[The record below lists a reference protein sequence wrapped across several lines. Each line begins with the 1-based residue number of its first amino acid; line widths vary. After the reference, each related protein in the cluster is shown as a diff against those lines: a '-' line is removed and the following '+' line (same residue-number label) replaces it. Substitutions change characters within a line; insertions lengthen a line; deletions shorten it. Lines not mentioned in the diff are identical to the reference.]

1 MMEIFA
7 SSLLSH
13 SPSPSGIDIAVTKHP
28 YFVDKSKSIEE
39 SREYGSSGVEQVHLI
54 GFDTLTRLLDTKYYP
69 PEHRLGSLVPFLEK
83 HRLLVTYRTDDKW
96 GSREEQDA
104 YIKAI
109 ADGELDGV
117 GGKKEWVGEGRIRM
131 VEGRKEGE
139 EVISS
144 TKVREAVKNGDKAAL
159 KGLVTDGV
167 AEYVLDE
174 GLYLKDD

>member
-1 MMEIFA
+1 MEIFA
-7 SSLLSH
+7 SELLSH

-28 YFVDKSKSIEE
+28 YFVDKSRSIEE
-39 SREYGSSGVEQVHLI
+39 SGEYEGRMEQVHLI
-54 GFDTLTRLLDTKYYP
+54 GYDTLTRLLDTKYYP

-96 GSREEQDA
+96 GSKEEQDA
-104 YIKAI
+104 YIKSI

-117 GGKKEWVGEGRIRM
+117 GGEKEWVGEGRIRM

-144 TKVREAVKNGDKAAL
+144 TKVREAVRKGDKAAL
-159 KGLVTDGV
+159 KGLVTEGV
-167 AEYVLDE
+167 AEWVLEE
-174 GLYLKDD
+174 GLYLEDD